1 MLAENPERSRRY
13 ENSMKGFMRDPG
25 LGTFHTVDA
34 YDWNILGQDGVMIDM
49 GGNDGEVAI
58 ALLRRYPSIKCIV
71 QDQAHVVAK
80 YQDKIPPDLAG
91 RLTYMEHDFFTP
103 QPVSCELYYFR
114 WILHD
119 WSDKYAI
126 RILRALIPALVRGAQ
141 ILINDHIIPDP
152 GSVSFYEYKN
162 QRSVVM
168 FLFIFYLFQSHRL
181 DEENFLSPGITL
193 RV

>member
-13 ENSMKGFMRDPG
+13 ENTMKGLMSDPG
-25 LGTFHTVDA
+25 RGTSHTLEN
-34 YDWNILGQDGVMIDM
+34 YDWDILVGDGVMIDM
-49 GGNDGEVAI
+49 GGNDGEIAI
-58 ALLRRYPSIKCIV
+58 ALLRRHPSLKCIV
-71 QDQAHVVAK
+71 QDQAHIVAK

-126 RILRALIPALVRGAQ
+126 RILRALIPALVNGAQ

-152 GSVSFYEYKN
+152 GTVSFYEYKN
-162 QRSVVM
+162 QMSVVI
-168 FLFIFYLFQSHRL
+168 FLFFFSV
-181 DEENFLSPGITL
+181 SITH
-193 RV
+193 